1 MGSSAG
7 ASVAGHGLDPQRG
20 LRHSVRMT
28 RLTLKG
34 LLVLVLLAGCA
45 AQNSPNA
52 IMDRVDANRDEYE
65 TWPIEIKEAVLSGRA
80 VRGMTTKMVLVAR
93 GKPAEVVDHGNGDE
107 TWIYR
112 NGGSSA
118 LGSGILSGTTVTIG
132 GGGSGYPGN
141 GYPGNGYPGS
151 GYPGGGYP
159 GGGYPG
165 GGYPGSGYP
174 SSGVGIY
181 VPPIVLSGGGGGGNE
196 SVDDDEIVF
205 KQGIVTHGDSPGG

>member
-93 GKPAEVVDHGNGDE
+93 GKPAEIVDHGNGDE

-141 GYPGNGYPGS
+141 GYPGS
-151 GYPGGGYP
+151 
-159 GGGYPG
+159 GYPG

>member
-1 MGSSAG
+1 MPG
-7 ASVAGHGLDPQRG
+7 A
-20 LRHSVRMT
+20 
-28 RLTLKG
+28 
-34 LLVLVLLAGCA
+34 
-45 AQNSPNA
+45 
-52 IMDRVDANRDEYE
+52 
-65 TWPIEIKEAVLSGRA
+65 RA
-80 VRGMTTKMVLVAR
+80 VRRPALRAIAVAILLVALLQAAPSQTTATERVRVPTSHANVHMGPNTTTQVLVLVAR

-141 GYPGNGYPGS
+141 GYPGSGYPGNGYPGS
-151 GYPGGGYP
+151 
-159 GGGYPG
+159 GYPG

>member
-1 MGSSAG
+1 
-7 ASVAGHGLDPQRG
+7 
-20 LRHSVRMT
+20 MT

-132 GGGSGYPGN
+132 GGGY

-151 GYPGGGYP
+151 GYPGS
-159 GGGYPG
+159 
-165 GGYPGSGYP
+165 GYPGSGYP